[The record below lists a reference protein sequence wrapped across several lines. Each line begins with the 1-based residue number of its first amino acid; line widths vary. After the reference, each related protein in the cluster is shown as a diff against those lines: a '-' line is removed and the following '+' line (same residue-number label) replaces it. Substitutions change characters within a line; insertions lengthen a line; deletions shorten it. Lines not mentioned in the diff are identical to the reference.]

1 MDRDVLRTKVQ
12 NILRD
17 VVDDDGVVISDATTA
32 DEVADWDST
41 NHVRLIVAIEEELHI
56 RFETHEI
63 TAPDSVGELL
73 DLIESK
79 LAA

>member
-17 VVDDDGVVISDATTA
+17 VVDDDSVVITDDMAA
-32 DEVADWDST
+32 DDVTDWDST

-56 RFETHEI
+56 RFETDEI
-63 TAPDSVGELL
+63 TAPESVGELL
-73 DLIESK
+73 DLIQSK
-79 LAA
+79 LGG